1 MGFSALPS
9 LSVVQG
15 SVSYTVLKLPSRD
28 WVLWCTPLMLALGK
42 HNQDGL
48 HGDRV
53 RSCFQRR
60 KLKKREGERGGD
72 GERERKRDRR
82 DMACSPDMTE
92 MAETKTWGTG
102 RCKQGL
108 WPE

>member
-1 MGFSALPS
+1 MKPREEVLECNIRNMLPNGGECPAECEMG
-9 LSVVQG
+9 LSEKG
-15 SVSYTVLKLPSRD
+15 
-28 WVLWCTPLMLALGK
+28 
-42 HNQDGL
+42 
-48 HGDRV
+48 
-53 RSCFQRR
+53 R